1 MKKLALSL
9 FLALPALAQVP
20 QIPTLQVCNGTT
32 ASGSGTV
39 QIISRQD
46 ATHTGKTTV
55 SIEMGCNINGNGYP
69 SGSLSLGISFSDSSA
84 TAVTATTVEQ
94 YTTTGKHSPT
104 LYANGRCN
112 ATVPGVTGAV
122 TTVPC
127 HWWLTIADNRNPVAG
142 TTGGTQDVVGFLVID
157 KTGKRLTYG
166 TGPLVL
172 GNITVAPTGN

>member
-1 MKKLALSL
+1 VKKLALALL
-9 FLALPALAQVP
+9 FSLPAFAQVP

-32 ASGSGTV
+32 SSGGGTV
-39 QIISRQD
+39 QILSRVD
-46 ATHTGKTTV
+46 ATHTGKATV
-55 SIEMGCNINGNGYP
+55 EIRMGCDVNGTGYP
-69 SGSLSLGISFSDSSA
+69 SGSLSLGISFSDSTA

-112 ATVPGVTGAV
+112 ATVPGTTGAT

-127 HWWLTIADNRNPVAG
+127 HWWLTIANNRQVVAG
-142 TTGGTQDVVGFLVID
+142 TTGGTPDVVGFLVID

-166 TGPLVL
+166 TGPLVQ
-172 GNITVAPTGN
+172 GDITVAPTSN